1 MNRPRSTSQY
11 QSISV
16 NDSTSA
22 LNTNNPSLHHDS
34 VQLGTPISATRN
46 PSEDVLAT
54 LSLQVQRS
62 LESMQDVIRQI
73 PDVGLLSAHQS
84 LLLSQLVRINSELLV
99 FMKQVYEV
107 SQKRH
112 EALASTSSIQLD
124 NLIDM
129 VVSAL
134 YGEFNRR
141 QQRLCVALPSF
152 LPTIT
157 GCEEGLWRV
166 FTLLLDN
173 ATKYSP
179 QGATISLSVEVFAVE
194 LTVRI
199 FNSGVSLSPD
209 ELMHVFE
216 PLYRGKQ
223 AQHIAGNGLGLS
235 LAKAIVEQ
243 HGGRIW
249 ATSSPESGTLFAFTL
264 PRMPCI

>member
-1 MNRPRSTSQY
+1 MP
-11 QSISV
+11 
-16 NDSTSA
+16 
-22 LNTNNPSLHHDS
+22 
-34 VQLGTPISATRN
+34 N
-46 PSEDVLAT
+46 PSEDVLAA
-54 LSLQVQRS
+54 LSLHVQHS
-62 LESMQDVIRQI
+62 LESMHDTIRQM
-73 PDVGLLSAHQS
+73 PDAGLLSAQQS

-99 FMKQVYEV
+99 FMKQLYEV
-107 SQKRH
+107 SQRRH
-112 EALASTSSIQLD
+112 EALASISSIQLD

-129 VVSAL
+129 VIGTL

-179 QGATISLSVEVFAVE
+179 HGASINLSVEVFAVE

-199 FNSGVSLSPD
+199 YNSGVSLNPD

-216 PLYRGKQ
+216 PLYRGRQ
-223 AQHIAGNGLGLS
+223 TQHVAGNGLGLS

-249 ATSSPESGTLFAFTL
+249 ATSSSDTGTLFAFTL
-264 PRMPCI
+264 PRMPSI